1 MSAVLNH
8 ANAIEKLTFF
18 MEECKRM
25 GIKVLGPDINESQK
39 GFAVNDEG
47 QIRFGLGGL
56 KGVGENAIENI
67 ISERKKEGRY
77 KDPFD
82 FIKRVNQRA
91 VNKRTMES
99 LIYAGAFDAF
109 PQLHRAQYFCIPEG
123 ETQTGLE
130 RISKFGSIVQAQTV
144 NTTNTLFGD
153 LPAVLD
159 IKPPQIPNC
168 PQWSLTEQLDKEKE
182 VTGIYL
188 SGHPLDHYKFEIRH
202 YGITTVQDFNDV
214 KESQTLASQGKTYK
228 ILCLVS
234 AANHRISRQGNKFG
248 SFVLEDYSGKTE
260 IVLFGDDYVR
270 YSAYLQSGHAV
281 MIVGGFRQRFNKAE
295 YEFKVT
301 SISLAENVKRQLTK
315 QVQLEIDVR
324 NVQKDMIEFLE
335 ANLQKY
341 PGKSSL
347 RVIVSEPKTNLKANL
362 VTLNTGLEMNTDLI
376 YFLQNKPEI
385 EVQVTAG

>member
-1 MSAVLNH
+1 
-8 ANAIEKLTFF
+8 
-18 MEECKRM
+18 
-25 GIKVLGPDINESQK
+25 
-39 GFAVNDEG
+39 
-47 QIRFGLGGL
+47 
-56 KGVGENAIENI
+56 
-67 ISERKKEGRY
+67 
-77 KDPFD
+77 
-82 FIKRVNQRA
+82 
-91 VNKRTMES
+91 
-99 LIYAGAFDAF
+99 
-109 PQLHRAQYFCIPEG
+109 
-123 ETQTGLE
+123 
-130 RISKFGSIVQAQTV
+130 
-144 NTTNTLFGD
+144 
-153 LPAVLD
+153 
-159 IKPPQIPNC
+159 
-168 PQWSLTEQLDKEKE
+168 
-182 VTGIYL
+182 
-188 SGHPLDHYKFEIRH
+188 
-202 YGITTVQDFNDV
+202 
-214 KESQTLASQGKTYK
+214 
-228 ILCLVS
+228 LCLVS

-324 NVQKDMIEFLE
+324 NVQK
-335 ANLQKY
+335 Y